1 MKTNPCLAHLLVMMA
16 LLLIAPS
23 GLTQQHVVQLGPRP
37 YFLISQLA
45 NSDLKKQLAQ
55 CENMSFSKKEFS
67 IGHRGAALMFP
78 EHTRE
83 SYEAAARMGAG
94 IIECDVTFTKDKELV
109 CRHAQNDLHTTTNI
123 LLTPLASKCT
133 RPFKPYDPAH
143 NLAADAEC
151 RTSDITLAEFKTL
164 RGKMDGFNPRALTPE
179 EYVNGTPPWRTDL
192 YSGATS
198 GTLVSHKESIQIFKQ
213 LGVKMIPELKE
224 AVVPMPFDGMTQ
236 QDYAQKLIDEYKLL
250 RIPASNVYLQSFHW
264 KDIQYWL
271 KHEPL
276 FAKQAILLESA
287 ESIQDL
293 MDPTT
298 LKNQRSQ
305 GLRWV
310 GAPIFSLIQI
320 SGDDFAPSEYAKEL
334 ISNGF
339 GIIAWTLERSGT
351 LTGQDKGGWYYQSVQ
366 SKITGPGD
374 TYVVLDL
381 LAQKVGVSGVF
392 SDWPATTTYYANCL
406 NLR

>member
-1 MKTNPCLAHLLVMMA
+1 M
-16 LLLIAPS
+16 
-23 GLTQQHVVQLGPRP
+23 
-37 YFLISQLA
+37 
-45 NSDLKKQLAQ
+45 
-55 CENMSFSKKEFS
+55 
-67 IGHRGAALMFP
+67 
-78 EHTRE
+78 
-83 SYEAAARMGAG
+83 
-94 IIECDVTFTKDKELV
+94 
-109 CRHAQNDLHTTTNI
+109 
-123 LLTPLASKCT
+123 
-133 RPFKPYDPAH
+133 
-143 NLAADAEC
+143 
-151 RTSDITLAEFKTL
+151 
-164 RGKMDGFNPRALTPE
+164 
-179 EYVNGTPPWRTDL
+179 
-192 YSGATS
+192 
-198 GTLVSHKESIQIFKQ
+198 
-213 LGVKMIPELKE
+213 
-224 AVVPMPFDGMTQ
+224 
-236 QDYAQKLIDEYKLL
+236 
-250 RIPASNVYLQSFHW
+250 
-264 KDIQYWL
+264 
-271 KHEPL
+271 L
-276 FAKQAILLESA
+276 FRSAILLESA

-351 LTGQDKGGWYYQSVQ
+351 LSEQDKGGWYYQTVQ

-406 NLR
+406 HLR